1 MLGRWI
7 GYLVAGAALLVSVFG
22 LVASVAARPAAGVG
36 FDDTF
41 TVVTGVFPGSP
52 AWRDGIRAGDTVV
65 ELHDSLS
72 PGGWTLIVASPVMT
86 VGTAAVGEEASLRTQ
101 VPFAIVGLGIV
112 LLSLMTI
119 VRRSRI
125 GLVAIPIG
133 VALAARPLLLTGV
146 PGHALIGGIGTF
158 LLAGLAVVLIDPRG
172 VAGRLAAALGLGLAV
187 AWVASTLL
195 VPQTFDA
202 IDTARLPVAAGFTVW
217 GGWLGTDRRRL
228 AERLLSLGG
237 PSAFDLIYVPAVAA
251 ILVGAVLFLQLPPL
265 VALVGLVVAVLAY
278 PASRRMTGTAVER
291 LIVGNVRRRAE
302 LHAIEDERG
311 RLAREIHD
319 APLQELAAVIRRLE
333 RVPGAAGE
341 AAALRDVAAELRDVA
356 TALRPPVLE
365 DLGLAPA
372 LADLGETLA
381 AAQPDRDIRV
391 EVDDL
396 APGGER
402 VPPDVEVA
410 AFRVVQEAA
419 ANALRHSGCR
429 MLAIT
434 GSVAPDAIDLT
445 VADDGTGIDRDT
457 VVGARRQGHF
467 GLDSMR
473 ERAEA
478 VDGAVTID
486 SSANGVRVRFT
497 WEPPT

>member
-22 LVASVAARPAAGVG
+22 LVASVAAVPAAGAG
-36 FDDTF
+36 FDDAV
-41 TVVTGVFPGSP
+41 TVVTSVFPGSP
-52 AWRDGIRAGDTVV
+52 AWRDGIRVGDTVV
-65 ELHDSLS
+65 EFHDSLE
-72 PGGWTLIVASPVMT
+72 PGGWTLIVAGPVTT

-101 VPFAIVGLGIV
+101 VPFAVAGLGLV
-112 LLSLMTI
+112 LLSLLLI

-125 GLVAIPIG
+125 GLMLIPIG
-133 VALAARPLLLTGV
+133 VALAVRPLLLTGV

-158 LLAGLAVVLIDPRG
+158 LLAGLAVVLTDPRG
-172 VAGRLAAALGLGLAV
+172 VAGRLAAWLGLGFAV
-187 AWVASTLL
+187 AWIASMLA
-195 VPQTFDA
+195 VPQAFDA

-217 GGWLGTDRRRL
+217 GGWLAADRRRL
-228 AERLLSLGG
+228 TDRLLAPGG
-237 PSAFDLIYVPAVAA
+237 PSAFDLIYLPSIAA
-251 ILVGAVLFLQLPPL
+251 ILVGAVAFLQLPPL
-265 VALVGLVVAVLAY
+265 VALVGLGVALLAY

-319 APLQELAAVIRRLE
+319 SPLQELAAVIRRLE

-381 AAQPDRDIRV
+381 ASHPDRDIRV

-402 VPPDVEVA
+402 LPPEVEVA

-419 ANALRHSGCR
+419 ANALRHSGCHT
-429 MLAIT
+429 LAIT
-434 GSVAPDAIDLT
+434 GSVAPDAVDLT
-445 VADDGTGIDRDT
+445 VADDGIGIDRDT
-457 VVGARRQGHF
+457 VAGARRRGHF

-473 ERAEA
+473 DRAEA
-478 VDGAVTID
+478 VDGSVTID
-486 SSANGVRVRFT
+486 SSASGVRIRFT
-497 WEPPT
+497 WEQPT

>member
-1 MLGRWI
+1 M
-7 GYLVAGAALLVSVFG
+7 
-22 LVASVAARPAAGVG
+22 
-36 FDDTF
+36 
-41 TVVTGVFPGSP
+41 
-52 AWRDGIRAGDTVV
+52 
-65 ELHDSLS
+65 
-72 PGGWTLIVASPVMT
+72 
-86 VGTAAVGEEASLRTQ
+86 
-101 VPFAIVGLGIV
+101 
-112 LLSLMTI
+112 
-119 VRRSRI
+119 
-125 GLVAIPIG
+125 
-133 VALAARPLLLTGV
+133 
-146 PGHALIGGIGTF
+146 
-158 LLAGLAVVLIDPRG
+158 
-172 VAGRLAAALGLGLAV
+172 
-187 AWVASTLL
+187 
-195 VPQTFDA
+195 
-202 IDTARLPVAAGFTVW
+202 
-217 GGWLGTDRRRL
+217 
-228 AERLLSLGG
+228 
-237 PSAFDLIYVPAVAA
+237 
-251 ILVGAVLFLQLPPL
+251 
-265 VALVGLVVAVLAY
+265 
-278 PASRRMTGTAVER
+278 
-291 LIVGNVRRRAE
+291 
-302 LHAIEDERG
+302 
-311 RLAREIHD
+311 
-319 APLQELAAVIRRLE
+319 IRRLE

-402 VPPDVEVA
+402 LPPDVEVA

-429 MLAIT
+429 MLAVT

-445 VADDGTGIDRDT
+445 VADDGSGIDRDT
-457 VVGARRQGHF
+457 VAGARRRGHF